1 MKRSK
6 QILFSAILLTA
17 ITSCSQN
24 AEDNFIKGD
33 ENGTTRDTI
42 VNQQSYR
49 HYHGGWYPII
59 MMGSMMNG
67 GGGGMSN
74 RAANGA
80 SNGASNGMIS
90 PSSYKPA
97 TTTDISSSSF
107 RPARVKTGGFGRSSY
122 RSSGG

>member
-24 AEDNFIKGD
+24 AQDNFITGD
-33 ENGTTRDTI
+33 ENGTTRDT
-42 VNQQSYR
+42 VVHQQSYR
-49 HYHGGWYPII
+49 YYHGGWYPII
-59 MMGSMMNG
+59 MMSGMMNG
-67 GGGGMSN
+67 GGGGM
-74 RAANGA
+74 

-97 TTTDISSSSF
+97 TTTDISSPNF